1 MASGTGEAPAGRPR
15 AWAFR
20 LLAGALTLGLGF
32 AATVQIKETRQPG
45 EHVGATQQDL
55 VEILDSQ
62 KSEEDDLRQ
71 EIAQAQRAV
80 DTLGRNDAD
89 SGRALAEAQQQAE
102 VIALLAGSVPA
113 VGPGVRVTIEDPE
126 GTVPP
131 SILLGAIQELRGAGA
146 EALQVNGVRIVAS
159 SYVVGAP
166 GSVVIDGLGVTGP
179 YVLLA
184 IGPPDDLA
192 AALTASGSLVSD
204 VARAQGSARVESAE
218 RIEVTAVVAS

>member
-1 MASGTGEAPAGRPR
+1 MASGTDEAPAGRPR
-15 AWAFR
+15 AWVSR

-32 AATVQIKETRQPG
+32 AATVQIKETREPG
-45 EHVGATQQDL
+45 QYTGATQEDL
-55 VEILDSQ
+55 VEILDLQ

-71 EIAQAQRAV
+71 QIAQAQQAV

-102 VIALLAGSVPA
+102 AIALLAGRVPA
-113 VGPGVRVTIEDPE
+113 VGPGVRVTIDDPE
-126 GTVPP
+126 RTVPP

-159 SYVVGAP
+159 SYVVGSP
-166 GSVVIDGLGVTGP
+166 GSVTIDGQGVGGP
-179 YVLLA
+179 YVILA

-192 AALTASGSLVSD
+192 ASLTASGSLVSD
-204 VARAQGSARVESAE
+204 VARAQGSTRVESAE
-218 RIEVTAVVAS
+218 RIEVTAVVGS

>member
-1 MASGTGEAPAGRPR
+1 MASGTDDPPAGRPR

-32 AATVQIKETRQPG
+32 AATVQIRETRQPG

-62 KSEEDDLRQ
+62 KSEEDTLRRQ
-71 EIAQAQRAV
+71 IEQAQEAV

-102 VIALLAGSVPA
+102 AIALLAGSVPA

-126 GTVPP
+126 RTVPP
-131 SILLGAIQELRGAGA
+131 SVLLGAVQELRGAGA

-159 SYVVGAP
+159 SYVVGSP
-166 GSVVIDGLGVTGP
+166 GSVVIDGMGVTAP
-179 YVLLA
+179 YVILA

-192 AALTASGSLVSD
+192 ASLTASGSLVSD
-204 VARAQGSARVESAE
+204 VGRAQGVARVASAE
-218 RIEVTAVVAS
+218 RIEVTAVVGP